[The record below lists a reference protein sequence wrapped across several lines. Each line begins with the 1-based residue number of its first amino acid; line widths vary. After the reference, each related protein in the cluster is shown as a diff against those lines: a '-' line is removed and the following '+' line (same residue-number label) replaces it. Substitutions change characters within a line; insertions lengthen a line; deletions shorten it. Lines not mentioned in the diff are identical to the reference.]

1 MTLRSIR
8 VSHILLTT
16 RDLAQMIHDTLKETE
31 SQPELRDKMFKKLAL
46 KYSACGSR
54 KKGGDLGFLEFNT
67 NARELEE
74 AAMAQPVG
82 IVGGPVQSKF
92 GHHVFLITEEEQL
105 GDTGKDG
112 LSSPSLR

>member
-46 KYSACGSR
+46 KYSAWRGR
-54 KKGGDLGFLEFNT
+54 GT
-67 NARELEE
+67 
-74 AAMAQPVG
+74 V
-82 IVGGPVQSKF
+82 
-92 GHHVFLITEEEQL
+92 
-105 GDTGKDG
+105 
-112 LSSPSLR
+112 